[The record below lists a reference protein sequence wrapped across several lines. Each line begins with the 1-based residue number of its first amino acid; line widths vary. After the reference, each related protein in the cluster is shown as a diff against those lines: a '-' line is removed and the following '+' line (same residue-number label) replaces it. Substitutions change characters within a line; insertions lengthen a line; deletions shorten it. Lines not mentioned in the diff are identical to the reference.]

1 MDRRICLFETQY
13 SLMVYLFLDKNWD
26 KRKYILIST
35 RIVEIMKRMQ
45 ELKMDV
51 SFSPILQWSNKTFS
65 NNHYLWKK
73 FNKVFR
79 YFVALWSFC
88 HRSVPVYGQDHVFYS
103 RCFFNHDFYLIEDG
117 MMFYQS
123 YEYQKEHGVEK
134 NWWKRYV
141 TCGWNEYVK
150 EIYYTGRGSVPEGL
164 QKKSVVFSL
173 QDKWNNMTE
182 MEQMKILFVLGCD
195 AKKIEALV
203 NSGRRNVLLTQ
214 PFYKDFNINEYG
226 HIKGYEDI
234 LKNYD
239 MNTIIIKTHPEDT
252 IEYEKF
258 FPNCV
263 VLRDRFPFE
272 LCYFIGINFDK
283 LISINST
290 ATMSGLW
297 DESHIDIYREIYDK
311 MVSYS
316 IDMKY

>member
-1 MDRRICLFETQY
+1 
-13 SLMVYLFLDKNWD
+13 
-26 KRKYILIST
+26 
-35 RIVEIMKRMQ
+35 
-45 ELKMDV
+45 
-51 SFSPILQWSNKTFS
+51 
-65 NNHYLWKK
+65 
-73 FNKVFR
+73 
-79 YFVALWSFC
+79 
-88 HRSVPVYGQDHVFYS
+88 
-103 RCFFNHDFYLIEDG
+103 
-117 MMFYQS
+117 
-123 YEYQKEHGVEK
+123 
-134 NWWKRYV
+134 
-141 TCGWNEYVK
+141 
-150 EIYYTGRGSVPEGL
+150 
-164 QKKSVVFSL
+164 
-173 QDKWNNMTE
+173 MTE

-226 HIKGYEDI
+226 HLKGYEDI